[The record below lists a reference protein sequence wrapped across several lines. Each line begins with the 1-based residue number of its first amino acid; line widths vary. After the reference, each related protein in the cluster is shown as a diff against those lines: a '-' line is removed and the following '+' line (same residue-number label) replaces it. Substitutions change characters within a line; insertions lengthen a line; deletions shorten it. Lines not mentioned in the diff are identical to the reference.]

1 MSLIS
6 VETGTMTRLIRLAAS
21 IARGSDREE
30 VSGGRKVRSSWREER
45 AVRPVLVGTVRLVRR
60 AGEKAVMAGSV
71 RARRGVFIALVI
83 SWDGGAGEAFRRKAR
98 TWRVGRPDAHH
109 VVVPMKTNTFF
120 MMKTQ
125 NPFCLER

>member
-98 TWRVGRPDAHH
+98 TACRVADAHY

-125 NPFCLER
+125 ILFV